1 MEWAEVSWH
10 VQETQSLRAQ
20 TLQHRFIAIT
30 PPQKHMATWRWLFP
44 AAGLVDTR
52 NVPGPFT
59 VFAPTDEAFATLSS
73 GTLEMLLKPENN
85 KQLVEILSYHVVP
98 GVAAYSDAV
107 IKMREVPTLLGTP
120 IVVKFVNGKGR

>member
-30 PPQKHMATWRWLFP
+30 PQ
-44 AAGLVDTR
+44 
-52 NVPGPFT
+52 
-59 VFAPTDEAFATLSS
+59 
-73 GTLEMLLKPENN
+73 NN

-120 IVVKFVNGKGR
+120 IAVKVVNGKGR